1 MKLRLRSIESKE
13 TFKIEVPNPCNIL
26 QLKQII
32 SQTLANSPPP
42 ASIRLSLLKQI
53 ISQTLATSPPPAAIR
68 LSLNRI
74 DELQPT
80 SPDGEGSLESL
91 GITAGDLIYLTVEAN
106 SVHNTQVPRITA
118 NLWSRSPQPV
128 HDPQPE
134 PVGSSNSQNASCAD
148 SNFITEDTGS
158 SQNALVEDENS
169 EGMNSGAGKW
179 KAQDS
184 SAQTGES
191 VNYMEVDGGGDSD
204 DGFIVEAVE
213 KSFSVPGFLRKV
225 FTEELGNDS
234 GRDHKLIVIAIH
246 AVLLESG
253 FIRFDLNLNEQIDGF
268 QFQAEW
274 PSTSFRLSLI
284 YTLPGIVNHAS
295 GNPIDCV
302 VLKFQSLGKFINVYG
317 SLANGA
323 RQSGTHWVRLN
334 EEKLV
339 PFLNVVWANCGLNE
353 NISGSDGSFMGTSP
367 EKEVFTFW
375 RSVKDNLALP
385 LLIDLCEKTGFEL
398 PPCFMRL
405 PTDLKLKI
413 LELLPGVDVAK
424 VSCVC
429 SELQYLASS
438 DDLWKLKFTEQFGVE
453 GLQYLA
459 SNNDLW
465 KLKYA
470 EEIGAQG
477 VEARGGWKKAF
488 ARTWK
493 NRKFGASR
501 RLERPRPRFPYMLP
515 WIPRIR
521 GGPYDIGPFFEDRAR
536 MLPGR
541 RTFSPPC
548 NLGGSNNQ
556 NFI

>member
-13 TFKIEVPNPCNIL
+13 TLKIEVPTSCALL
-26 QLKQII
+26 QLKQIL

-42 ASIRLSLLKQI
+42 ASIRLSL
-53 ISQTLATSPPPAAIR
+53 
-68 LSLNRI
+68 NRI

-80 SPDGEGSLESL
+80 SPNGEGSIQSL
-91 GITAGDLIYLTVEAN
+91 GITAGDLIFFTVESN
-106 SVHNTQVPRITA
+106 SVPQIQDPLTTPTLLSQ
-118 NLWSRSPQPV
+118 SPQTV
-128 HDPQPE
+128 HNPQPE
-134 PVGSSNSQNASCAD
+134 PVGSSYSQNPPLAD
-148 SNFITEDTGS
+148 SKFVPEDTES
-158 SQNALVEDENS
+158 SQNTRVEAENS
-169 EGMNSGAGKW
+169 EGMNWGAGKR
-179 KAQDS
+179 KSPDL
-184 SAQTGES
+184 SAQMGDAMT
-191 VNYMEVDGGGDSD
+191 YMEVDDGGDIN
-204 DGFIVEAVE
+204 DGFVVEAVE

-225 FTEELGNDS
+225 FTEELGDDS

-253 FIRFDLNLNEQIDGF
+253 FVRFDLNLNEKINGF

-274 PSTSFRLSLI
+274 PSASFRLSLF
-284 YTLPGIVNHAS
+284 YTLPEIVSHAE

-323 RQSGTHWVRLN
+323 GRSGTHWVRLN
-334 EEKLV
+334 EEQLV
-339 PFLNVVWANCGLNE
+339 PFLNVVWANCCLTE
-353 NISGSDGSFMGTSP
+353 NINGSDGRFLGTSP

-470 EEIGAQG
+470 EQIGAEG

-488 ARTWK
+488 VRTWK
-493 NRKFGASR
+493 NRKLGASR
-501 RLERPRPRFPYMLP
+501 RLERTRLPNPYMVP
-515 WIPRIR
+515 WGPRIR
-521 GGPYDIGPFFEDRAR
+521 GGYRDIGPLFDDHVP
-536 MLPGR
+536 MILGR
-541 RTFSPPC
+541 RTFSPHC
-548 NLGGSNNQ
+548 NLGGPNRSN
-556 NFI
+556 FV

>member
-13 TFKIEVPNPCNIL
+13 TFKIEVPNPCNVL
-26 QLKQII
+26 QLKEII
-32 SQTLANSPPP
+32 SQTLANSPPL
-42 ASIRLSLLKQI
+42 AS
-53 ISQTLATSPPPAAIR
+53 IR

-80 SPDGEGSLESL
+80 SPDGEGSLQSL

-106 SVHNTQVPRITA
+106 SVQNTQVSRITT
-118 NLWSRSPQPV
+118 NLRSRSPQPA
-128 HDPQPE
+128 HNPQPE
-134 PVGSSNSQNASCAD
+134 PVGSSNSQNASRED
-148 SNFITEDTGS
+148 SDLITEDTGS

-169 EGMNSGAGKW
+169 EGMNSGAGKR

-184 SAQTGES
+184 SAQMGES
-191 VNYMEVDGGGDSD
+191 VDYMEVDGGGGDSN
-204 DGFIVEAVE
+204 DGFVVEAVE

-225 FTEELGNDS
+225 FTEELGDDS

-253 FIRFDLNLNEQIDGF
+253 FIRFDLNLNEQINGF
-268 QFQAEW
+268 QFQVEW
-274 PSTSFRLSLI
+274 PSTSFRLSLF
-284 YTLPGIVNHAS
+284 YTLPEIVSHAG

-323 RQSGTHWVRLN
+323 RQSGTHWVSLN

-353 NISGSDGSFMGTSP
+353 NISGSDGGFMGTSP

-385 LLIDLCEKTGFEL
+385 LLIDLCEKTGLEL

-470 EEIGAQG
+470 EQIGAEG

-493 NRKFGASR
+493 NRKFGASG

-521 GGPYDIGPFFEDRAR
+521 GGPYDIGPFFEDRGR

-548 NLGGSNNQ
+548 NLGGTNNQ

>member
-13 TFKIEVPNPCNIL
+13 TFKIEVPISCNL
-26 QLKQII
+26 FQLKQII
-32 SQTLANSPPP
+32 SQNLANSPPS
-42 ASIRLSLLKQI
+42 AS
-53 ISQTLATSPPPAAIR
+53 IR

-80 SPDGEGSLESL
+80 SPDCEGSLQSL
-91 GITAGDLIYLTVEAN
+91 GITAGDLIFFTVEASSMQN
-106 SVHNTQVPRITA
+106 AQVPQITT
-118 NLWSRSPQPV
+118 NLQSRSPQLV
-128 HDPQPE
+128 QNPQTE
-134 PVGSSNSQNASCAD
+134 PVGSSNCQNGLPSD
-148 SNFITEDTGS
+148 SNFIAGDTGS
-158 SQNALVEDENS
+158 SQNALVEAESS
-169 EGMNSGAGKW
+169 EGMNLDAGKR

-184 SAQTGES
+184 SAQMGES
-191 VNYMEVDGGGDSD
+191 MDYMAFDDGGGDSN
-204 DGFIVEAVE
+204 DGFVVEAVE

-225 FTEELGNDS
+225 FTEELGDDS

-253 FIRFDLNLNEQIDGF
+253 FVRFDLNLNKQINGF

-274 PSTSFRLSLI
+274 PSISFKLSLF
-284 YTLPGIVNHAS
+284 YTLPGIVSHAG
-295 GNPIDCV
+295 GNPLDCV

-323 RQSGTHWVRLN
+323 RQSGTHWLRLN

-353 NISGSDGSFMGTSP
+353 NISGSDGGFMGTSP

-470 EEIGAQG
+470 EQIGAEG

-488 ARTWK
+488 VRTWK
-493 NRKFGASR
+493 NRKLGASR
-501 RLERPRPRFPYMLP
+501 RLERPRPSFRYMTP

-521 GGPYDIGPFFEDRAR
+521 GGPYDIGPFFEDRGR
-536 MLPGR
+536 MVPGR
-541 RTFSPPC
+541 RTFSPLC
-548 NLGGSNNQ
+548 NLGGTNSR